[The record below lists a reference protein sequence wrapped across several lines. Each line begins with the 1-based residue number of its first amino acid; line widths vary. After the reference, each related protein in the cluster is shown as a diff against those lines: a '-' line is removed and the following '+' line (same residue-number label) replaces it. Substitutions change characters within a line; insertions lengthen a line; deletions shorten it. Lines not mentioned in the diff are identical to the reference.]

1 MKANKKKILI
11 HNMFLLLTENE
22 YVPVCRMASVL
33 GLSESTIR
41 RNLDMLDEMV
51 RNAGYGQVLKIPGKG
66 VHLKK
71 TADADEQMDA
81 VIKAIGNYELQNI
94 LTDEQQIYKYLFE
107 LLKAAPERLTLE
119 QLSQS
124 MYDSI
129 PVVRK
134 KLSLAGEWLSLFGLQ
149 LRVKKNYG
157 VYLEGGEENVRMA
170 ICHLVSGNELYDA
183 ETGIAFFCKGI
194 DLDRL
199 KRCIS
204 DLEKSWNFKFSED
217 SFYALLVY
225 AALSV
230 CRHRKNSICLDETEY
245 QTVIQYNEYQ
255 WAKSLFRMINEE
267 FGTKIGEDE
276 IVFFS
281 IQQLCSGTLIDFRYG
296 DNFAYRY
303 DEKLKEFIHKI
314 ISVVSEILNADLTG
328 DEELYYGLLNHIR
341 PAIFRMRFEKHS
353 TDTLTDFIKEEYK
366 DTFRVSWAL
375 SILFEEYYGINISST
390 ELSYITLYIQAA
402 LERTYKLLKIA
413 LVTELGMG
421 LNQMFCNRIRMA
433 VPRIESISILSLHE
447 FKTEILKQY
456 DLIITTSKLEAVSE
470 KIVQINA
477 VLNEDA
483 ITLINKRLR
492 QLEHKNTLER
502 SRFDVSCHSLF
513 DPRLIF
519 QNVSVSDKKEL
530 IGFLAN
536 ALTSM
541 GYVSERY
548 AGSVLKR
555 EKTVSTY
562 IGNGVAIPHGTSGY
576 ANDSKVAI
584 AFLSHPIPW
593 NESESE
599 MVDSV
604 FLLAFRIEDTDSSKQ
619 VQMFY
624 KVFLELIQTDES
636 LKYLRGMSSEE
647 LYKYLVQ

>member
-107 LLKAAPERLTLE
+107 LLKADPERFTLE

-314 ISVVSEILNADLTG
+314 ISVVSDILNADLTG

>member
-81 VIKAIGNYELQNI
+81 VIKTIGNYELQNI

-157 VYLEGGEENVRMA
+157 VYLEGSEENVRMA

-230 CRHRKNSICLDETEY
+230 CRYRKNSICLDETEH

-530 IGFLAN
+530 IVFLAN

-541 GYVSERY
+541 GYVTERY

-584 AFLSHPIPW
+584 AFLNQPIPW

>member
-562 IGNGVAIPHGTSGY
+562 IGNGVAIPHGTSVY

>member
-107 LLKAAPERLTLE
+107 PLKAAPERLTLE

-519 QNVSVSDKKEL
+519 QNVSVLDKKEL

-576 ANDSKVAI
+576 ANDSEVAI